1 MIDISVLI
9 VTWNNQDEIRDCVE
23 SVIRNSKNLKNE
35 IIIIDNNSSDKTFSI
50 LSKLVYPRIK
60 IHKNMINTGYTKAIN
75 RAIEWA
81 EGKNIFLLNPDTI
94 VKENCIETLNDFLN
108 KNKEYG
114 ACAPLMLNED
124 GTIQHSLRNFPDYL
138 TMFWEFSLM
147 SYFFPKSQLFGKWKM
162 KYFDYNIDSDVQQP
176 MAAALMIKKDVLEGI
191 KNMDERFEMF
201 FNDVDLCRKVIDTG
215 RKIRFIYS
223 AKVIHAHGASIYK
236 DRIRMIKV
244 WNHDIIEYFKKYH
257 NNVILLMWL
266 KFNLKISEILR
277 ILYYK
282 ITKK

>member
-9 VTWNNQDEIRDCVE
+9 ITWNNQDEILNCVE

-50 LSKLVYPRIK
+50 VNKLAYPRLK
-60 IHKNMINTGYTKAIN
+60 FHKNKINTGYTKAIN
-75 RAIEWA
+75 RAIEWS

-94 VKENCIETLNDFLN
+94 LKEDCIETLNDFLN

-124 GTIQHSLRNFPDYL
+124 GSIQNSLRNFPDYIS
-138 TMFWEFSLM
+138 MFWEFSLI
-147 SYFFPKSQLFGKWKM
+147 SYIFSKSQLFGKWKM
-162 KYFDYNIDSDVQQP
+162 KYFNYDTDTDVNQP
-176 MAAALMIKKDVLEGI
+176 MAAALMVRKSVMSEV

-201 FNDVDLCRKVIDTG
+201 FNDVDLCKKIIDSG
-215 RKIRFIYS
+215 KKIRFIHS
-223 AKVIHAHGASIYK
+223 AKVVHAHGASVFK

-244 WNHDIIEYFKKYH
+244 WDKDIIEYFRKYH
-257 NNVILLMWL
+257 NNPMLLLWL
-266 KFNLKISEILR
+266 KINLKISEVLR

-282 ITKK
+282 TKKK